1 MEEIKHNFVDALE
14 AYVRAALQDSGEPAD
29 YCRMAVRVV
38 DARNLLFCS
47 AGAQAT
53 DETEDVY
60 ALRDLCCIDE
70 DTLEFVPDR
79 GRIESVARN
88 YF

>member
-1 MEEIKHNFVDALE
+1 MEEIKHNFVDALM
-14 AYVRAALQDSGEPAD
+14 AYVRVALQDSGESAD

-47 AGAQAT
+47 AGACTT